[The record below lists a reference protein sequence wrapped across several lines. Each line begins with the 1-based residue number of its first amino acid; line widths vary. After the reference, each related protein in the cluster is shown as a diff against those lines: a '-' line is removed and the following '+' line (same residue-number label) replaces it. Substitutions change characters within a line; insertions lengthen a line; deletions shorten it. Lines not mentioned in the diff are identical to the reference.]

1 MLEMY
6 SKNELLFGM
15 KALPMASISSVAE
28 RIEQQRE
35 QKRESKKAEE
45 LEWRKAVAEK
55 MSERALTQKEL
66 AETLGYQRTWLSAVI
81 NGSEFSQAAKDRI
94 NRFLGIGEQYES
106 NE

>member
-1 MLEMY
+1 MLDHY
-6 SKNELLFGM
+6 SKKELLFGM
-15 KALPMASISSVAE
+15 EGLPESSLSSVAE
-28 RIEQQRE
+28 RIEQEREKQRV
-35 QKRESKKAEE
+35 SKKAEE
-45 LEWRKAVAEK
+45 AEWRKTVTEK